1 MSQEKPIDAS
11 TDHPTVSR
19 IESDAYIED
28 VVDTPSDGPPDGGY
42 GWVCVLAC
50 FIINGFTWGIVAS
63 YGVYLNYY
71 LTHNIFPG
79 ANDIDYA
86 FVGGTNFAAALVTAP
101 AVNWLLRRLGTRPV
115 MFIGCVVWGLGWIAA
130 SFAKELWQ
138 LVLSQG
144 VVIGIGLGV
153 VWQPST
159 GVVSQWF
166 LRRRSMAQ
174 GITSAGSGF
183 IGIIY
188 SVSTTK
194 MIDNLGLGWSL
205 RITGITSFTAL
216 LIATSLIR
224 DRNKVVRPSI
234 HPFDVNILRKYNVWM
249 VLGWSVMNLLGY
261 MVLLYSLANYGT
273 TIGLNQSQAS
283 IIITM
288 LNLGTGWFTVFLG
301 PQFANC
307 NLGIGRSFIG
317 VISDRVGRITVALT
331 CCLLSGIMIFAWW
344 INARDY
350 GALLS
355 YALVNGGIFGIYWAC
370 IAPISAEVVELKD
383 LPSMLSLVWLTDVLP
398 TLFSSAIAL
407 ALRKEDSSR
416 PYLYTQVYAGLCY
429 LIAALFLIELRRQK
443 WGLWCKEK
451 NG

>member
-1 MSQEKPIDAS
+1 MSHEKPVDEVP
-11 TDHPTVSR
+11 DRPTVTR
-19 IESDAYIED
+19 IESDTYVED
-28 VVDTPSDGPPDGGY
+28 VVANSGDGPPDGGY

-50 FIINGFTWGIVAS
+50 FGINGFTWGIVAS

-71 LTHNIFPG
+71 LTNNIFPG
-79 ANDIDYA
+79 SSDISYA

-101 AVNWLLRRLGTRPV
+101 GVNWLLRRLGTRPV

-138 LVLSQG
+138 LILSQG
-144 VVIGIGLGV
+144 IVIGIGLGI

-174 GITSAGSGF
+174 GMTSAGSGF

-188 SVSTTK
+188 SVSTTR
-194 MIDNLGLGWSL
+194 MIEHLGLGWSL
-205 RITGITSFTAL
+205 RITGITSFVAL
-216 LIATSLIR
+216 LIATFVIR
-224 DRNKVVRPSI
+224 DRNKIVRPSI
-234 HPFDVNILRKYNVWM
+234 HPFDVNILRKYQVWM
-249 VLGWSVMNLLGY
+249 VLGWSVVSLLGY
-261 MVLLYSLANYGT
+261 MVLLYSLGNYGYT
-273 TIGLNQSQAS
+273 LGLNQSQAS
-283 IIITM
+283 IVITM
-288 LNLGTGWFTVFLG
+288 LNLGTGMSGEMNSERLTD
-301 PQFANC
+301 
-307 NLGIGRSFIG
+307 NLAGIGRMFIG
-317 VISDRVGRITVALT
+317 VISDRLGRVTVAGT
-331 CCLLSGIMIFAWW
+331 CCLLSGIMCFAWW

-350 GALLS
+350 GSLLS

-370 IAPISAEVVELKD
+370 IAPISAEVVDLKD
-383 LPSMLSLVWLTDVLP
+383 LPSMLSLVWLTDVTP

-407 ALRKEDSSR
+407 ALRREQSSR
-416 PYLYTQVYAGLCY
+416 PYLYTQIYAGLCY
-429 LIAALFLIELRRQK
+429 LLAAGFLLELRRQK

>member
-1 MSQEKPIDAS
+1 MSHEKPIDELN
-11 TDHPTVSR
+11 DHPTVTR
-19 IESDAYIED
+19 IESDTYVED
-28 VVDTPSDGPPDGGY
+28 VVASPDDKPPDGGY
-42 GWVCVLAC
+42 GWICVIAC
-50 FIINGFTWGIVAS
+50 FVINGFTWGIVAS

-71 LTHNIFPG
+71 LTNNIFPG
-79 ANDIDYA
+79 TNDVAYA

-101 AVNWLLRRLGTRPV
+101 GVNWLLRRLGTRPV

-138 LVLSQG
+138 LILSQG
-144 VVIGIGLGV
+144 VVIGIGLGI

-188 SVSTTK
+188 SVSITR
-194 MIDNLGLGWSL
+194 MIDHLSLGWSL
-205 RITGITSFTAL
+205 RITGITSFAAL
-216 LIATSLIR
+216 LAATAVIR
-224 DRNKVVRPSI
+224 DRNKVVRPTI
-234 HPFDVNILRKYNVWM
+234 HPFDTNILKRYQVWM
-249 VLGWSVMNLLGY
+249 VLGWSVTSLLGY
-261 MVLLYSLANYGT
+261 MVLLYSLGNYGN

-283 IIITM
+283 IVITM
-288 LNLGTGWFTVFLG
+288 LNLGTGTCQLWLQRSLTNWL
-301 PQFANC
+301 P
-307 NLGIGRSFIG
+307 GIGRMFIG
-317 VISDRVGRITVALT
+317 VISDRLGRITVAAT
-331 CCLLSGIMIFAWW
+331 CCFLSGIMCFIWW

-355 YALVNGGIFGIYWAC
+355 YALVNGGIFGIYWAT

-383 LPSMLSLVWLTDVLP
+383 LPSMLSLVWLIDVTP

-407 ALRKEDSSR
+407 ALRKEGSSR
-416 PYLYTQVYAGLCY
+416 PYLYAQIYAGLCY
-429 LIAALFLIELRRQK
+429 LVATLFLLELRRKK